1 MATAAFTI
9 NSDKPD
15 PTSTEFESLTKEL
28 LRPLVELNDHINN
41 LTSKENKINSTRIVV
56 AGDQSHG
63 KTSLLEALSGI
74 DLPRGEGIQTRVPLI
89 LQLRAAASGDEYA
102 TIRLESSSSEDEA
115 ERISFC
121 DIGSKVREYTQKAA
135 GDGKDIR
142 DESIEPKIYRIDQ
155 DDLTLVDLPGITR
168 VALNDQAGGDGHKLE
183 KMILDMCKKYMAP
196 EQSILLNVV
205 SAMVDFSTSASLQL
219 SRELDPTGDR
229 TMICVTKV
237 DQHKE
242 DGLSDKIHSA
252 IDMMKLDPEHVFAV
266 RNRSQKEKYDQVPLK
281 EVRDLE
287 KRILGKIS
295 QDCDVGYGL
304 GVGSLS
310 KQLVKIQ

>member
-1 MATAAFTI
+1 
-9 NSDKPD
+9 
-15 PTSTEFESLTKEL
+15 
-28 LRPLVELNDHINN
+28 
-41 LTSKENKINSTRIVV
+41 
-56 AGDQSHG
+56 
-63 KTSLLEALSGI
+63 
-74 DLPRGEGIQTRVPLI
+74 
-89 LQLRAAASGDEYA
+89 
-102 TIRLESSSSEDEA
+102 
-115 ERISFC
+115 
-121 DIGSKVREYTQKAA
+121 
-135 GDGKDIR
+135 
-142 DESIEPKIYRIDQ
+142 
-155 DDLTLVDLPGITR
+155 
-168 VALNDQAGGDGHKLE
+168 
-183 KMILDMCKKYMAP
+183 
-196 EQSILLNVV
+196 
-205 SAMVDFSTSASLQL
+205 
-219 SRELDPTGDR
+219 
-229 TMICVTKV
+229 MICVTKV